1 MGNSELGFQMKT
13 CNMEMHSARDFTV
26 AVPGS
31 NGAVT
36 SLSYSLDKGLDEYE
50 EIKKAQN
57 TLWLTEA
64 NITKQR
70 RAVWNLAHVGSE
82 PILTQ
87 NLYNKMIIR
96 KDHDTA
102 SSSDEAQTWYLQNW
116 QAHGP
121 APICSDDDTDALH
134 NPTAMSDQSFSNVY
148 MEINKSREEEN
159 MRQNGLNM
167 NDMQMGSQ
175 NEDGSS
181 FSWDHNA
188 LEENSSSLPT
198 VHDTTNTKVSPCV
211 NVKNSHWKANSNQ
224 TFNEGIIE
232 NGGTVIPEDSWCVQE
247 METFHSLQTES
258 PSGEQNVNAL
268 HTSMLHVVIPDNS
281 STTAS
286 LKNSKEVRPVE
297 GGVFSGSSIVRE
309 SCCEAMGM
317 THLACEGNSELE
329 RLVGFRNMLENPIL
343 DSVLTSRTEA
353 LARRTASFN
362 LVKTRHNSSLE
373 DGPS

>member
-13 CNMEMHSARDFTV
+13 CTLDIHSARDFTV

-64 NITKQR
+64 NITKQH

-87 NLYNKMIIR
+87 NLYNKMITQ

-102 SSSDEAQTWYLQNW
+102 SSSDEAQKWYLQNW

-148 MEINKSREEEN
+148 MEINKSREDDK
-159 MRQNGLNM
+159 QNGLNM
-167 NDMQMGSQ
+167 DDMQMRSQ
-175 NEDGSS
+175 YEDGSS

-188 LEENSSSLPT
+188 LEEDSSLPT
-198 VHDTTNTKVSPCV
+198 VHDTTNTEDSPCV
-211 NVKNSHWKANSNQ
+211 NIMKANINQ
-224 TFNEGIIE
+224 TFDRGIIE

-247 METFHSLQTES
+247 METES
-258 PSGEQNVNAL
+258 SVGEQNVNA
-268 HTSMLHVVIPDNS
+268 LHVVIPDNS

-286 LKNSKEVRPVE
+286 LKNGKEVRPVE
-297 GGVFSGSSIVRE
+297 DGVFSGASVASE
-309 SCCEAMGM
+309 SC
-317 THLACEGNSELE
+317 CEGNSELE

-343 DSVLTSRTEA
+343 DSVLTRTEA
-353 LARRTASFN
+353 LASRTASFN

>member
-13 CNMEMHSARDFTV
+13 CNLEMHSARDFTV
-26 AVPGS
+26 AVPGN

-36 SLSYSLDKGLDEYE
+36 NLSYSLDKGLDEYE

-57 TLWLTEA
+57 TFWLTEA

-70 RAVWNLAHVGSE
+70 KAAWNLAHVGSE

-102 SSSDEAQTWYLQNW
+102 SSSDEAQKWYLQNW

-134 NPTAMSDQSFSNVY
+134 NPMAMPDQSFSNAY
-148 MEINKSREEEN
+148 MEINKSREGN
-159 MRQNGLNM
+159 VQQNGLNM
-167 NDMQMGSQ
+167 DDMQMRSQ

-188 LEENSSSLPT
+188 LEENSSSLAT
-198 VHDTTNTKVSPCV
+198 VHYTTNTEDSPCM
-211 NVKNSHWKANSNQ
+211 NIKNSYWEADVNQ
-224 TFNEGIIE
+224 TVNKGIIE
-232 NGGTVIPEDSWCVQE
+232 NGGTVIPDWCIQGTE
-247 METFHSLQTES
+247 AFHSLQTEF
-258 PSGEQNVNAL
+258 PAGEQDLNAL
-268 HTSMLHVVIPDNS
+268 PVVIPDTS

-286 LKNSKEVRPVE
+286 LKNDKDVRPVE
-297 GGVFSGSSIVRE
+297 DGVFSNASVVRE
-309 SCCEAMGM
+309 SCCED
-317 THLACEGNSELE
+317 NSELE

-343 DSVLTSRTEA
+343 DSVLTRTEA

-362 LVKTRHNSSLE
+362 LVRTRHSSSLE